1 MTSRSDTPQLAR
13 RVRLISWLS
22 LAWMSIEGIVGV
34 TAGIATNSIALLG
47 YGLDST
53 IQGIGS
59 LVIIW
64 RFTGTRINS
73 PHAEQRAQKIVAVT
87 FFLLAPYIG
96 TEAMRR
102 LITGEQAEGSWIGI
116 VLALIGITLMPIFGR
131 AKRRLGNQLGSAAT
145 TGEGTQNLLC
155 AGLSLAILLGLAANL
170 FLGLTW
176 ADPLVALILRPSPYT
191 PASTPGEAGAAH
203 RPTDRPGGTQ
213 KLSIDDA
220 SFLSNY

>member
-1 MTSRSDTPQLAR
+1 MTSTYDTTQLAR
-13 RVRLISWLS
+13 KVRLVSWLS
-22 LAWMSIEGIVGV
+22 VAWMTTEGVVGV
-34 TAGIATNSIALLG
+34 IAGIATNSIALLG

-53 IQGIGS
+53 VQGIGS

-64 RFTGTRINS
+64 RFTGSRIDS
-73 PHAEQRAQKIVAVT
+73 EQAERLAQKTVAVT

-96 TEAMRR
+96 AEAIRR
-102 LITGEQAEGSWIGI
+102 LITGEQAEGSWVGI
-116 VLALIGITLMPIFGR
+116 VLALIGCTLMPIFGR

-176 ADPLVALILRPSPYT
+176 ADPLVALVLSVAAVHTGVNTWKGRGCT
-191 PASTPGEAGAAH
+191 PAW
-203 RPTDRPGGTQ
+203 
-213 KLSIDDA
+213 
-220 SFLSNY
+220 

>member
-1 MTSRSDTPQLAR
+1 MTSTSSTAQLAR

-34 TAGIATNSIALLG
+34 AAGIATNSIALLG

-64 RFTGTRINS
+64 RFTGARIDS

-96 TEAMRR
+96 IEAARR
-102 LITGEQAEGSWIGI
+102 LLTGEQAEGSWIGI
-116 VLALIGITLMPIFGR
+116 VLALIGIVLMPVFGH

-155 AGLSLAILLGLAANL
+155 AGLSLAILVGLAANL
-170 FLGLTW
+170 FFGLTW
-176 ADPLVALILRPSPYT
+176 ADPLVALILAAVAVHTGINTWRGRGCT
-191 PASTPGEAGAAH
+191 PAH
-203 RPTDRPGGTQ
+203 
-213 KLSIDDA
+213 
-220 SFLSNY
+220 

>member
-1 MTSRSDTPQLAR
+1 
-13 RVRLISWLS
+13 
-22 LAWMSIEGIVGV
+22 MSIEGIVGV

-53 IQGIGS
+53 IQGLGS

-64 RFTGTRINS
+64 RFTGTRTNS
-73 PHAEQRAQKIVAVT
+73 PHAERRAQKIVAVT

-96 TEAMRR
+96 AEAIRR
-102 LITGEQAEGSWIGI
+102 LITDEQAEGSWTGV
-116 VLALIGITLMPIFGR
+116 VLALIGITLMPLFGR

-170 FLGLTW
+170 LLGLTW
-176 ADPLVALILRPSPYT
+176 ADPLVALILSVTAIHAGLNTWKGRGCT
-191 PASTPGEAGAAH
+191 PVH
-203 RPTDRPGGTQ
+203 
-213 KLSIDDA
+213 
-220 SFLSNY
+220 

>member
-1 MTSRSDTPQLAR
+1 MTSTYDTTQLAR
-13 RVRLISWLS
+13 KVRLVSWLS
-22 LAWMSIEGIVGV
+22 LAWMTTEGVVGV
-34 TAGIATNSIALLG
+34 IAGIATNSIALLG
-47 YGLDST
+47 YSLDST

-59 LVIIW
+59 LVVIW
-64 RFTGTRINS
+64 RFTGSRIDS
-73 PHAEQRAQKIVAVT
+73 ACAERLAQKIVAVT

-96 TEAMRR
+96 VEALRH
-102 LITGEQAEGSWIGI
+102 LITGEQAEGSWVGI

-176 ADPLVALILRPSPYT
+176 ADPLVALVLAVAAVHTGLNTWKGRGCT
-191 PASTPGEAGAAH
+191 PAG
-203 RPTDRPGGTQ
+203 
-213 KLSIDDA
+213 
-220 SFLSNY
+220 

>member
-1 MTSRSDTPQLAR
+1 MTSTADTAQLAS
-13 RVRLISWLS
+13 RVRLVSWLS

-34 TAGIATNSIALLG
+34 TAGVATNSIALLG

-73 PHAEQRAQKIVAVT
+73 VQAEQRAQKIVAVT

-96 TEAMRR
+96 AEAVRR

-116 VLALIGITLMPIFGR
+116 VLALIGITLMPVFGR

-176 ADPLVALILRPSPYT
+176 ADPLVALILAVAAIHSGRNTWKGRGCT
-191 PASTPGEAGAAH
+191 PAPGRNRG
-203 RPTDRPGGTQ
+203 
-213 KLSIDDA
+213 
-220 SFLSNY
+220 

>member
-1 MTSRSDTPQLAR
+1 MTSTDDTTQLAR
-13 RVRLISWLS
+13 KVRLVSWLS
-22 LAWMSIEGIVGV
+22 LAWMSIEGAVGV
-34 TAGIATNSIALLG
+34 IAGIATNSIALLG

-64 RFTGTRINS
+64 RFTGSRIDS
-73 PHAEQRAQKIVAVT
+73 ARAERLAQKIVAIT

-96 TEAMRR
+96 AEALRR
-102 LITGEQAEGSWIGI
+102 LITGEQAEGSWVGI

-131 AKRRLGNQLGSAAT
+131 AKRRLGNELGSAAT

-155 AGLSLAILLGLAANL
+155 AALSLAILFGLAANL

-176 ADPLVALILRPSPYT
+176 ADPLVALILALAAARTGRNTWKGRGCAPGPGH
-191 PASTPGEAGAAH
+191 PA
-203 RPTDRPGGTQ
+203 RLDR
-213 KLSIDDA
+213 
-220 SFLSNY
+220 